1 MFDLENR
8 YRDEKNT
15 KHNSLRLV
23 RGTQNGDSSITDI
36 LRTIH
41 AQDVQKQL
49 WNTKYYLFS
58 RTINNTEITVF
69 VQRNETILE
78 KQVNHPQALRL
89 ETTSTCDGMPQQ
101 LATMYHNDAI
111 VMLYRSPIAG
121 TCACEAMHLLLLHS
135 ARLVRMKQI
144 SMSKGTYLCNRDGPD
159 RQSCEVCNLHCTT
172 YKKNNRLSCIRSK
185 NHSRHN
191 WDLCTSLPLGR
202 VCHMSSN
209 CTSECCGPMA
219 SS

>member
-89 ETTSTCDGMPQQ
+89 ETTSTCDGMPQ
-101 LATMYHNDAI
+101 
-111 VMLYRSPIAG
+111 
-121 TCACEAMHLLLLHS
+121 
-135 ARLVRMKQI
+135 
-144 SMSKGTYLCNRDGPD
+144 
-159 RQSCEVCNLHCTT
+159 
-172 YKKNNRLSCIRSK
+172 
-185 NHSRHN
+185 
-191 WDLCTSLPLGR
+191 
-202 VCHMSSN
+202 
-209 CTSECCGPMA
+209 
-219 SS
+219 